1 MRSRLDRALDD
12 CLHRLSMGEAT
23 VEECLARYPEYGPE
37 LRRLLAAAEWVEQG
51 RKARPSEVFKAR
63 ARNELTAYARANA
76 RQAVHAG
83 SRQTGGLYV
92 SLVRMFNFASGLA
105 AIVLLVVMTG
115 TVLAQLARPGDAM
128 YGWRV
133 ASERVWRSLHPD
145 PFRADLALARRYA
158 EDLTLVAG
166 DEQAEPV
173 ARRNYELSLAA
184 LAYYQRPE
192 EQKLLS
198 EDLSEQKAD
207 LNRVHVNVP
216 ELDKLLRTVSVQETY
231 LALEHN
237 LVSIEEGRL
246 IYNLTVTNQGPAGP
260 AGAVVLNTLAPVERL
275 VSTGDAA
282 CTVVGGRQLN
292 CTIDNLAVNSS
303 RTLTLTTAIDR
314 CYEGTIINTASVTG
328 TRSLLNINPDNRVE
342 ARETI
347 AWPYPGA
354 ARVVYVQSNGRSH
367 SLGAATAG
375 GDPLELALP
384 PHTAAPA
391 WSPDGTQLAFFGQ
404 DGISELG
411 GVYSQGNGVWLM
423 DVINGQAQ
431 NPRLLVD
438 RDHVRNIAWSP
449 NGRWLAFEVGPP
461 NLPHEVFV
469 VDARN
474 GQEISRFPGEQPAW
488 SPNSQK
494 LVIKSC
500 APGCGLWQV
509 NRDGSNG
516 VQVTFYD
523 TDSYPAWSPT
533 GDYLAF
539 SSQREGNWEIY
550 LLRWVDGQVLRLTER
565 AATDTT
571 PVFGPCGSQV
581 FLRTDAFGSWWIT
594 LMKLDGSD
602 ERKVRE
608 GVGPSDD
615 WGQARPAVY

>member
-12 CLHRLSMGEAT
+12 CLARLSTGEAT
-23 VEECLARYPEYGPE
+23 LEECLARYPEHLPE
-37 LRRLLAAAEWVEQG
+37 LRRLLAAAERVEQG
-51 RKARPSEVFKAR
+51 RLARPSAVFKAR
-63 ARNELTAYARANA
+63 ARTELTAYA
-76 RQAVHAG
+76 QAHPRYPVQTG
-83 SRQTGGLYV
+83 SRWPGLYD
-92 SLVRMFNFASGLA
+92 SLGRLFNFASGLA
-105 AIVLLVVMTG
+105 AITLLVVMTG
-115 TVLAQLARPGDAM
+115 TVLAQVARPGDAL

-133 ASERVWRSLHPD
+133 ASERVWRSLHPN
-145 PFRADLALARRYA
+145 PFMADLALARRHA

-166 DEQAEPV
+166 NEQAEPV
-173 ARRNYELSLAA
+173 ARRDYELLLAA
-184 LAYYQRPE
+184 LTYYRGPE

-198 EDLSEQKAD
+198 ENLSEQKAE
-207 LNRVHVNVP
+207 LTSARVNVP
-216 ELDKLLRTVSVQETY
+216 ELDKLLRVVSVQETY
-231 LALEHN
+231 LDLEHS
-237 LVSIEEGRL
+237 LVSVEEGRL
-246 IYNLTVTNQGPAGP
+246 IYNLTITNQGPAGP
-260 AGAVVLNTLAPVERL
+260 AGAVVLNTLSPVERL

-292 CTIDNLAVNSS
+292 CTIDNLAVNAS

-314 CYEGTIINTASVTG
+314 CYEGTINNTAVVTG
-328 TRSLLNINPDNRVE
+328 TRSILNINLDNQVE
-342 ARETI
+342 TRERITR
-347 AWPYPGA
+347 PFPGS

-367 SLGAATAG
+367 NLGTVTAG
-375 GDPLELALP
+375 GDLLELALP
-384 PHTAAPA
+384 LHAAAPA
-391 WSPDGTQLAFFGQ
+391 WSPDGMQLAFFGQ

-423 DVINGQAQ
+423 DIINDQAQ
-431 NPRLLVD
+431 NPRLLID
-438 RDHVRNIAWSP
+438 RDHVRNITWSP
-449 NGRWLAFEVGPP
+449 NGLWLAFEVGPP
-461 NLPHEVFV
+461 DLPHEIIVI
-469 VDARN
+469 DARD

-516 VQVTFYD
+516 VQVTFQD

-533 GDYLAF
+533 DEYLAF

-550 LLRWVDGQVLRLTER
+550 LLRWMDGQVLRLTER

-571 PVFGPCGSQV
+571 PVFGPCGTQV
-581 FLRTDAFGSWWIT
+581 YLRTDAFGSWWIT